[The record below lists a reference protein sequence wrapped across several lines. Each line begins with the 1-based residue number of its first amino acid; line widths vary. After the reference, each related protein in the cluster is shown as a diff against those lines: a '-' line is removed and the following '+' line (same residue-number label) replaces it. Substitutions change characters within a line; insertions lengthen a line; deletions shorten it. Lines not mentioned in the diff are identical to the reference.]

1 MARTPAKKRSFHQEL
16 VLNRWMLSH
25 FRGKSLAVLKE
36 RLGADRHEGLDDDGQ
51 TRFFHELVRDL
62 FEYDRISNAELR
74 RYDLN
79 IVAHWKAI
87 TEKRNVAE
95 GAVLTMKYFQYLS
108 LLFSEIYLDW
118 YFNHRQDL
126 LDGLNAE
133 LKAYSEEEGAE
144 PFRPYTADD
153 LNKIAYWSATG
164 SGKTLLLHVNIR
176 QYLHYYRGG
185 NAGVGS
191 GAYPDKIIILTP
203 NEGLSRQHL
212 EELSLSG
219 FSFHRLFDKNR
230 APDFP
235 GTIEV
240 IDVNKL
246 GDEGGDKTVAVDA
259 FEGDNLVLVDE
270 GHRGTSSGAGAWLA
284 RREKLVSK
292 GFAFEYSA
300 TFSQAVGKGMT
311 VEKAEEE
318 LLKKKAKRIFPD
330 RQWRTLSGD
339 EKAQLSLS
347 LAEQKRARSDAV
359 KETYAKAILFDYSY
373 KFFYADGYG
382 KEHLI
387 LNLADD
393 RDEETR
399 ALYFTACLL
408 AFYQQLYLW
417 ETKRS
422 VMADFNIERPLW
434 VFVGHTVAGEES
446 DLMAVL
452 SFLAGFLNNDERA
465 KGWIAELIA
474 DRAQLLDT
482 KGRSIFA
489 GRFTPLLGQDAEAVY
504 ADILRRVFNAES
516 RQRLKL
522 INLKSSKG
530 ELALRVG
537 TSEPFGLINIGDDSG
552 FYKTADDLETKGFDT
567 EGHDFA
573 GSLFHQIN
581 LPDSRMSMLV
591 GSRKFTEGWSSWRVS
606 TMGLLNMG
614 RGEGSQIIQ
623 LFGRGVRLKGRD
635 MSLKRSLPTE
645 RPKGSYLEKLEALNI
660 FGVRADYMAT
670 FREYLIEEGI
680 TPSDEIIT
688 LDFPT
693 RSNLPTGRRLKT
705 LKLRDGYKDNQ
716 AKGFKRVHFPW
727 LYEVPAEF
735 EGKIKQP
742 HVTLDLY
749 PRVEAMASDG
759 KGQTDDGN
767 ARHIGKIDRAL
778 MAMFDWDRLFLSLQQ
793 YKLQKSWSNLRVEK
807 ARLRQFCE
815 SRDDWY
821 TLFMPASELTFS
833 GFTTVLKLQD
843 VLLQLLCD
851 YTDRFYQGL
860 KAAYEG
866 QYFDLDEVT
875 EEHGSMLKLY
885 QFEIENSD
893 AGETYLNRLKA
904 LQEIVAA
911 GNIGEANKWHAANM
925 VAISFDR
932 HLFYP
937 LLCPVKD
944 GTLPLKMR
952 PLGLGAESEV
962 RFVKDLMAFYES
974 DAGRKAI
981 GKRSLY
987 LLRNADSKGK
997 GLGFALAGNFY
1008 PDFLLWLVD
1017 DETGHQSLSFLDPK
1031 GIRNLDLDDPKFG
1044 LFREVKKLE
1053 GEVGD
1058 GSLSLNAFILSET
1071 DFGDLLNSRRLN
1083 RADLEA
1089 RNVLFMEKSNSSYI
1103 DQLFRAIAAPQ

>member
-1 MARTPAKKRSFHQEL
+1 MARLPQRRRSFHQEL
-16 VLNRWMLSH
+16 VLNRWMMSH
-25 FRGKSLAVLKE
+25 FRGKSLAVLKS
-36 RLGADRHEGLDDDGQ
+36 RLGADRHEGLEDDGQ

-62 FEYDRISNAELR
+62 FEYDRITNSELR

-79 IVAHWKAI
+79 IVGHWKAI
-87 TEKRNVAE
+87 TEKRNIAE

-118 YFNHRQDL
+118 YMNRRQEL

-133 LKAYSEEEGAE
+133 LVAYREEEGSE

-164 SGKTLLLHVNIR
+164 SGKTLLLHVNIL

-185 NAGVGS
+185 NLGS
-191 GAYPDKIIILTP
+191 DSSAYPDKIIILTP

-212 EELSLSG
+212 DELTLSG

-246 GDEGGDKTVAVDA
+246 GDEHGDKTVAVEA

-300 TFSQAVGKGMT
+300 TFSQAVGSGAT
-311 VEKAEEE
+311 VDKAEEDV
-318 LLKKKAKRIFPD
+318 LKAKAKRWFGTTSL
-330 RQWRTLSGD
+330 RTLD
-339 EKAQLSLS
+339 DAQLRHIA
-347 LAEQKRARSDAV
+347 LADSEKRRAKANAV
-359 KETYAKAILFDYSY
+359 KEIYAKAILFDYSY

-393 RDEETR
+393 RKAETR

-408 AFYQQLYLW
+408 AFYQQLFLW
-417 ETKRS
+417 ETKRTM
-422 VMADFNIERPLW
+422 MADFNIERPLW

-452 SFLAGFLNNDERA
+452 GFLAGFLNDDARA

-474 DRAQLLDT
+474 DRAQVLDG

-489 GRFTPLLGQDAEAVY
+489 GRFTPLLGQDAETVY
-504 ADILRRVFNAES
+504 GDILRRVFNAES

-530 ELALRVG
+530 ELALRIG
-537 TSEPFGLINIGDDSG
+537 SSEPFGLISIGDDSG
-552 FYKTADDLETKGFDT
+552 FFKTADELESKGFDT
-567 EGHDFA
+567 ESHDFA
-573 GSLFHQIN
+573 GSMFHTIN
-581 LPDSRMSMLV
+581 QPDSRMSVLV

-635 MSLKRSLPTE
+635 MSLKRSLPTD
-645 RPKGSYLEKLEALNI
+645 RPKGSFLEKLETLNI
-660 FGVRADYMAT
+660 FGVRADYMTT

-680 TPSDEIIT
+680 TPSDEILT
-688 LDFPT
+688 LDFET
-693 RSNLPTGRRLKT
+693 RSNLPAGRKLKT

-716 AKGFKRVHFPW
+716 VKGFKRVHFPW
-727 LYEVPAEF
+727 LYEVPTEF
-735 EGKIKQP
+735 EGKIKPP
-742 HVTLDLY
+742 HITLDLY

-759 KGQTDDGN
+759 KGRADDVN
-767 ARHIGKIDRAL
+767 VRHAGKIDRTL
-778 MAMFDWDRLFLSLQQ
+778 MAMFDWDRLFLAVQQ
-793 YKLQKSWSNLRVEK
+793 YKLQKSWSNLRLEQQ
-807 ARLRQFCE
+807 RLRQFCE
-815 SRDDWY
+815 TRDDWY
-821 TLFMPASELTFS
+821 TLFMPANELAFS
-833 GFTTVLKLQD
+833 GFASIQKLQD
-843 VLLQLLCD
+843 VLLQLLLD

-860 KAAYEG
+860 KTAYEG

-885 QFEIENSD
+885 QFEIENND
-893 AGETYLNRLKA
+893 EGESYLTRLKI
-904 LQEIVAA
+904 LQELVAI
-911 GNIGEANKWHAANM
+911 GNIGEASKWHAANM

-944 GTLPLKMR
+944 GNLPLKMR
-952 PLGLGAESEV
+952 PLGLGAPSEV
-962 RFVKDLMAFYES
+962 RFVQDLMVFYES
-974 DAGRKAI
+974 DAGREVI
-981 GKRSLY
+981 GNRSLY
-987 LLRNADSKGK
+987 LLRNADSKAK

-1017 DETGHQSLSFLDPK
+1017 ETTGHQSLSFLDPK

-1044 LFREVKKLE
+1044 LFQEVKKLE
-1053 GEVGD
+1053 AEIGD
-1058 GSLSLNAFILSET
+1058 NMLSLNAFILSET
-1071 DFGDLLNSRRLN
+1071 DFGDLINSRRLD
-1083 RADLEA
+1083 RSELEA
-1089 RNVLFMEKSNSSYI
+1089 RNVLFMEAKGLSYI
-1103 DQLFRAIAAPQ
+1103 DSLFAAL

>member
-1 MARTPAKKRSFHQEL
+1 MARPPAKKRSFHQEL

-62 FEYDRISNAELR
+62 FEYDRITNAELR

-185 NAGVGS
+185 NTGTGS

-393 RDEETR
+393 RNEETR

-417 ETKRS
+417 ETKRP

-537 TSEPFGLINIGDDSG
+537 TLRAIR
-552 FYKTADDLETKGFDT
+552 
-567 EGHDFA
+567 
-573 GSLFHQIN
+573 
-581 LPDSRMSMLV
+581 PD
-591 GSRKFTEGWSSWRVS
+591 
-606 TMGLLNMG
+606 
-614 RGEGSQIIQ
+614 QH
-623 LFGRGVRLKGRD
+623 
-635 MSLKRSLPTE
+635 
-645 RPKGSYLEKLEALNI
+645 
-660 FGVRADYMAT
+660 
-670 FREYLIEEGI
+670 
-680 TPSDEIIT
+680 
-688 LDFPT
+688 
-693 RSNLPTGRRLKT
+693 RR
-705 LKLRDGYKDNQ
+705 
-716 AKGFKRVHFPW
+716 
-727 LYEVPAEF
+727 
-735 EGKIKQP
+735 
-742 HVTLDLY
+742 
-749 PRVEAMASDG
+749 
-759 KGQTDDGN
+759 
-767 ARHIGKIDRAL
+767 
-778 MAMFDWDRLFLSLQQ
+778 
-793 YKLQKSWSNLRVEK
+793 
-807 ARLRQFCE
+807 RQ
-815 SRDDWY
+815 R
-821 TLFMPASELTFS
+821 
-833 GFTTVLKLQD
+833 
-843 VLLQLLCD
+843 LLQ
-851 YTDRFYQGL
+851 
-860 KAAYEG
+860 
-866 QYFDLDEVT
+866 
-875 EEHGSMLKLY
+875 
-885 QFEIENSD
+885 
-893 AGETYLNRLKA
+893 NR
-904 LQEIVAA
+904 
-911 GNIGEANKWHAANM
+911 
-925 VAISFDR
+925 R
-932 HLFYP
+932 
-937 LLCPVKD
+937 
-944 GTLPLKMR
+944 
-952 PLGLGAESEV
+952 
-962 RFVKDLMAFYES
+962 
-974 DAGRKAI
+974 
-981 GKRSLY
+981 
-987 LLRNADSKGK
+987 
-997 GLGFALAGNFY
+997 
-1008 PDFLLWLVD
+1008 
-1017 DETGHQSLSFLDPK
+1017 
-1031 GIRNLDLDDPKFG
+1031 
-1044 LFREVKKLE
+1044 
-1053 GEVGD
+1053 
-1058 GSLSLNAFILSET
+1058 
-1071 DFGDLLNSRRLN
+1071 
-1083 RADLEA
+1083 
-1089 RNVLFMEKSNSSYI
+1089 
-1103 DQLFRAIAAPQ
+1103 

>member
-1 MARTPAKKRSFHQEL
+1 MARVPARKRSFHQEL

-25 FRGKSLAVLKE
+25 FRGKSLVVLKE

-79 IVAHWKAI
+79 IVGHWKAI

-118 YFNHRQDL
+118 YFNRPQDL
-126 LDGLNAE
+126 LDGLNEE
-133 LKAYSEEEGAE
+133 LVAYRAEEGVE

-185 NAGVGS
+185 NAGVRS

-246 GDEGGDKTVAVDA
+246 GDEHREKTVAVDS

-300 TFSQAVGKGMT
+300 TYAQAVGNGLT
-311 VEKAEEE
+311 VDKAEEE
-318 LLKKKAKRIFPD
+318 LKKKKAKRLFPD
-330 RQWRTLSGD
+330 RQWRTLTET
-339 EKAQLSLS
+339 EKGKLSLS

-417 ETKRS
+417 ETKRP
-422 VMADFNIERPLW
+422 VMADFSIERPLW

-452 SFLAGFLNNDERA
+452 GFLAGFLNNDERA
-465 KGWIAELIA
+465 KGWIGELIA
-474 DRAQLLDT
+474 DRARLLDT
-482 KGRSIFA
+482 KGRSIFT
-489 GRFTPLLGQDAEAVY
+489 GRFTPLLGQDADTVY

-552 FYKTADDLETKGFDT
+552 FFKTAEEAETGFDT
-567 EGHDFA
+567 ESHDFA
-573 GSLFHQIN
+573 TSLFHQIN
-581 LPDSRMSMLV
+581 LRDSRMSMLV

-614 RGEGSQIIQ
+614 QGEGSQIIQ

-645 RPKGSYLEKLEALNI
+645 RPKGSFLDKLEALNI

-688 LDFPT
+688 LNFPT
-693 RSNLPTGRRLKT
+693 RSNLPTGRHLKT
-705 LKLRDGYKDNQ
+705 LKLRDGFKDNQ
-716 AKGFKRVHFPW
+716 AQGFKRVHFPW

-735 EGKIKQP
+735 AGKIKPP

-749 PRVEAMASDG
+749 PRVEAMSSDS
-759 KGQTDDGN
+759 KGRADDGN
-767 ARHIGKIDRAL
+767 ARHVGKIDRAI

-793 YKLQKSWSNLRVEK
+793 YKLQKSWSNLRLEK

-815 SRDDWY
+815 ARDDWY

-833 GFTTVLKLQD
+833 SFTTILKLQD

-893 AGETYLNRLKA
+893 AGEIYLNRLTA
-904 LQEIVAA
+904 LQELVAA
-911 GNIGEANKWHAANM
+911 GNIGEANRWDVGQM

-962 RFVKDLMAFYES
+962 RFVKDLMDFYQSE
-974 DAGRKAI
+974 AGRDAI
-981 GKRSLY
+981 GNRSLY
-987 LLRNADSKGK
+987 LLRNADSKAK

-1017 DETGHQSLSFLDPK
+1017 EATGHQSLSFLDPK
-1031 GIRNLDLDDPKFG
+1031 GIRNLDLNDPKFG
-1044 LFREVKKLE
+1044 LFREVKNLE
-1053 GEVGD
+1053 AEIGD
-1058 GSLSLNAFILSET
+1058 GNLSLSAFILSAT
-1071 DFGDLLNSRRLN
+1071 DFGDLINSHRIKRC
-1083 RADLEA
+1083 DLEA
-1089 RNVLFMEKSNSSYI
+1089 RNVLFMDTGGTRYI
-1103 DQLFRAIAAPQ
+1103 QQLLERV

>member
-1 MARTPAKKRSFHQEL
+1 MARSPGRKRSFHQEL

-25 FRGKSLAVLKE
+25 FRGKSLAMLKE

-62 FEYDRISNAELR
+62 FDYDRITNAELR

-79 IVAHWKAI
+79 IVGHWKAI

-118 YFNHRQDL
+118 YFNRPQDL

-133 LKAYSEEEGAE
+133 LASYRVEEGAE
-144 PFRPYTADD
+144 GFRPYTADD

-185 NAGVGS
+185 NTGTGS

-246 GDEGGDKTVAVDA
+246 GDEHGEKTVAVDS

-311 VEKAEEE
+311 VDEAEEE
-318 LLKKKAKRIFPD
+318 LQKRKAKRLFPD
-330 RQWRTLSGD
+330 RHWRTLTAD
-339 EKAQLSLS
+339 EKGKLSLS

-417 ETKRS
+417 ETKRP

-452 SFLAGFLNNDERA
+452 GFLAGFLNQDERA
-465 KGWIAELIA
+465 KRWIRELIA
-474 DRAQLLDT
+474 DRDQLLDT

-489 GRFTPLLGQDAEAVY
+489 GRFRPLLGQDADEVY
-504 ADILRRVFNAES
+504 ADILRRVFNADS

-537 TSEPFGLINIGDDSG
+537 TADPFGLINIGDDSG
-552 FYKTADDLETKGFDT
+552 FFKTAEDANAGFDT
-567 EGHDFA
+567 ESHDLA
-573 GSLFHQIN
+573 GGLFHQIN
-581 LPDSRMSMLV
+581 LPESRMSMLV

-645 RPKGSYLEKLEALNI
+645 RPKGSFLEKLEALNI

-688 LDFPT
+688 LDFET
-693 RSNLPTGRRLKT
+693 KSNLPAGRRLKT
-705 LKLRDGYKDNQ
+705 LKLRDGFKDNQ
-716 AKGFKRVHFPW
+716 AKGFKRVHFPL
-727 LYEVPAEF
+727 LYEVPKAF
-735 EGKIKQP
+735 EGKIKPP

-749 PRVEAMASDG
+749 PRVEALALGSG
-759 KGQTDDGN
+759 RRADDPN
-767 ARHIGKIDRAL
+767 VRHVGKIDRTL

-793 YKLQKSWSNLRVEK
+793 YKLQKSWSNLRVDK

-821 TLFMPASELTFS
+821 TLFMPASELEFS
-833 GFTTVLKLQD
+833 GFSRILKLQE

-866 QYFDLDEVT
+866 QHFALDEVT
-875 EEHGSMLKLY
+875 EEHGSILKLY
-885 QFEIENSD
+885 QFEIENSSE
-893 AGETYLNRLKA
+893 GEAYLTRLRV
-904 LQEIVAA
+904 LQELVSA
-911 GNIGEANKWHAANM
+911 GNIGEASKWHAANM

-944 GTLPLKMR
+944 GLLPLKMR
-952 PLGLGAESEV
+952 PLGLGAASEV
-962 RFVKDLMAFYES
+962 RFVQDLMAFYQS
-974 DAGRKAI
+974 QAGRDAI

-987 LLRNADSKGK
+987 LLRNADTKAK

-1017 DETGHQSLSFLDPK
+1017 EETGHQSLSFLDPK

-1053 GEVGD
+1053 AEIGD

-1071 DFGDLLNSRRLN
+1071 EFGDLINSQRIDRS
-1083 RADLEA
+1083 DLEA
-1089 RNVLFMEKSNSSYI
+1089 RNVLFMEASGTNYLQRLLGSI
-1103 DQLFRAIAAPQ
+1103 